1 MKAGGKNANFINK
14 ISDSQLLL
22 KTIEEYKKDFI
33 VQEPIKQHNDLS
45 VVHPSSVNTIRTMS
59 YFDGKE
65 VKILS
70 SILRMGVKDSKVD
83 NESSGGVS
91 CGITKDGI
99 LKRYTRLANGTT
111 FDGHPDGFKTE
122 GHKINNYSKVIEV
135 IKESHKLIPYFKLI
149 SWDFS
154 IDEDG
159 NPLMIE
165 YNTSWC
171 GINFHQFNNG
181 PLFGDMTEV
190 ILKEI
195 SNK

>member
-1 MKAGGKNANFINK
+1 MILR
-14 ISDSQLLL
+14 IL
-22 KTIEEYKKDFI
+22 EEYKKDFI
-33 VQEPIKQHNDLS
+33 VQEPIKQSKDLS
-45 VVHPSSVNTIRTMS
+45 IVHPQSVNTIRTMS

-65 VKILS
+65 VRILS

-91 CGITKDGI
+91 CGITSEGV
-99 LKRYTRLANGTT
+99 LKRYTRLANGKT

-122 GHKINNYSKVIEV
+122 GHKINNYSKILDT

-154 IDEDG
+154 IDDDG

-181 PLFGDMTEV
+181 PLFGDMTDE

-195 SNK
+195 TKK

>member
-1 MKAGGKNANFINK
+1 MILR
-14 ISDSQLLL
+14 IL
-22 KTIEEYKKDFI
+22 EEYNKDFI
-33 VQEPIKQHNDLS
+33 VQEPIKQSKDLS
-45 VVHPSSVNTIRTMS
+45 IVHPQSVNTIRTMS

-65 VKILS
+65 VRILS

-91 CGITKDGI
+91 CGITNEGV
-99 LKRYTRLANGTT
+99 LKRYTRLANGKT
-111 FDGHPDGFKTE
+111 FDGHPDEFKTE
-122 GHKINNYSKVIEV
+122 GHKINNYSKILDT

-159 NPLMIE
+159 NPVMIE

-181 PLFGDMTEV
+181 PLFGDMTDE

-195 SNK
+195 TKK